1 MLRFE
6 NIIDKFFLGILR
18 LNSAISIDRPC
29 AISRKAE
36 ISTCFG
42 GSIIIG
48 KKSEIHNG
56 AIINTYGGNIS
67 IGEQCSI
74 NPYTIIYGN
83 GGVKIGESVRI
94 ASHCSI
100 ISFSHNND
108 LLDQDIMSQGLTKKG
123 IIIENNVW
131 IGSGSRILDGV
142 VIKSGCIIGAGS
154 VVTKSTERNCIY
166 VGTPAKLLRVRS
178 EKKL

>member
-1 MLRFE
+1 MLTFQS
-6 NIIDKFFLGILR
+6 IVDKFFLGILR
-18 LNSAISIDRPC
+18 LNRAISIDKPC

-42 GSIIIG
+42 GSLIIG

-56 AIINTYGGNIS
+56 VIINTYGGNIS

-100 ISFSHNND
+100 ISFNHNYD
-108 LLDQDIMSQGLTKKG
+108 LLDQDIMYQGLSKKG
-123 IIIENNVW
+123 IVIENNVW
-131 IGSGSRILDGV
+131 VGSGSRILDGV
-142 VIKSGCIIGAGS
+142 TIKSGCIIGAGS
-154 VVTKSTERNCIY
+154 VVTKSTEKNCIY
-166 VGTPAKLLRVRS
+166 AGAPAKILKVRS
-178 EKKL
+178 